1 MLHLNAAGHFYS
13 AQVMCK
19 KIYAASWFHRE
30 MPIRELFFPLC
41 PYTPDVCMKKIKK
54 REWIRAF
61 WMICVTPGRGLHNC
75 ESITWLLYNRQTS
88 AGAALLFHWCQET
101 AMGPECTEGTEI
113 YQFNTY
119 CSVNLSSC
127 MGRLFNVPVSTQKC
141 LAATNLIIL
150 WLIVHEKNIYI
161 INDNKQQF
169 KNTFFNLKKISKWC
183 CPPDRLYY

>member
-1 MLHLNAAGHFYS
+1 MNQGILSDLRHPRP
-13 AQVMCK
+13 
-19 KIYAASWFHRE
+19 W
-30 MPIRELFFPLC
+30 LC
-41 PYTPDVCMKKIKK
+41 
-54 REWIRAF
+54 
-61 WMICVTPGRGLHNC
+61 NC

-88 AGAALLFHWCQET
+88 AAAALLFQWCQET

-150 WLIVHEKNIYI
+150 WLIVNEISENCNKK
-161 INDNKQQF
+161 NKQQF
-169 KNTFFNLKKISKWC
+169 KKLENTFFNLKNDPKKISSQC
-183 CPPDRLYY
+183 CQVFFPPDRHYY